1 MNDIFISYGSADR
14 ATAQKYADALESLG
28 WTVWWDREIPLGKAF
43 DQVIE
48 EELKAARCV
57 IVLWSRDA
65 VQSRWVKTEAAAAVD
80 RERLIPV
87 LIEDV
92 AIPFEFK
99 RIQTAKLMN
108 WQGDP
113 AAPEFA
119 PLIQA
124 VRRLLGQPEPPQPLL
139 SPGSEKAPRHA
150 PASLT
155 NRRLLIAVAAV
166 VIVIAGAFAV
176 KNSFQKAGPPQ
187 SSSNDPAGNS
197 QPASSPST
205 TATPPAGAGKAITTQ
220 GAFAIKLGD
229 KIADGIPGPGAG
241 TIETPYNQDVYTFN
255 VAPKQ
260 RVYFRQLRHS
270 TGMSYIKW
278 GLTDTDGAEVFKTCL
293 GCSDP
298 GVQILTKGGNYTLTV
313 AGDNDPSTGTY
324 ELQLFAVPEPKQF
337 SIKIGDAIKEAVPGA
352 GAGVVE
358 SPGAEDVYTFNAA
371 PRQNVYFR
379 VWEFSTG
386 LSYIKWKLVDDNG
399 MELFDSCLGC
409 SEPGAQ
415 LLVRGGTYTLTVG
428 NQKDPSTGTYRLQL
442 YNIPLPD
449 RLPIKIGDKI
459 KPGMPSAG
467 AGRIEAPGAEDIYT
481 FSAAPGQKVYIHL
494 LDRAKGMEYIN
505 WRLVDDNG
513 MEVFNACLA
522 CSEPGVQT
530 LTKGGTYTLT
540 VGNPRNPATG
550 DYAFEIG
557 SR

>member
-14 ATAQKYADALESLG
+14 ATAQKYADAPESFG
-28 WTVWWDREIPLGKAF
+28 WSVWWDREIPLGKAF

-48 EELKAARCV
+48 EELNAARCV

-65 VQSRWVKTEAAAAVD
+65 VQSRWVKTEAAAAID

-92 AIPFEFK
+92 TIPFEFK

-113 AAPEFA
+113 AAPEFV
-119 PLIQA
+119 PLIHA
-124 VRRLLGQPEPPQPLL
+124 VRRLLGQPEPQRPLAT
-139 SPGSEKAPRHA
+139 GRETA
-150 PASLT
+150 
-155 NRRLLIAVAAV
+155 RRRAGWLNSRSLLIAVAAV
-166 VIVIAGAFAV
+166 VIVIGGAIAA
-176 KNSFQKAGPPQ
+176 KNWFQKTSRLQ
-187 SSSNDPAGNS
+187 SSPNDPAENS
-197 QPASSPST
+197 KPTGSSS
-205 TATPPAGAGKAITTQ
+205 ATSAPAGAGKAIAIK
-220 GAFAIKLGD
+220 GAFAIKIGD
-229 KIADGIPGPGAG
+229 KITDGSPGPGAG
-241 TIETPYNQDVYTFN
+241 SIETPHNQDVYTFS
-255 VAPKQ
+255 ATPKQ

-270 TGMSYIKW
+270 KGMSYLNWK
-278 GLTDTDGAEVFKTCL
+278 LTDVDGTEVFKTCL
-293 GCSDP
+293 GCGEP
-298 GVQILTKGGNYTLTV
+298 GVQILTKGGSYTLTV
-313 AGDNDPSTGTY
+313 GSDNDSSTGTY
-324 ELQLFAVPEPKQF
+324 DLQLFAVPEPAKF
-337 SIKIGDAIKEAVPGA
+337 SIKIGDAIKEGLPGA
-352 GAGVVE
+352 GAGVIE

-409 SEPGAQ
+409 SDPGAQ
-415 LLVRGGTYTLTVG
+415 ALVRGGAYTLTVG

-442 YNIPLPD
+442 YNIPLAD
-449 RLPIKIGDKI
+449 RFSIKIGDKI
-459 KPGMPSAG
+459 KPGIPGAG
-467 AGRIEAPGAEDIYT
+467 AGRIETPGAEDVYT
-481 FSAAPGQKVYIHL
+481 FSAAPGQKVYFHL
-494 LDRAKGMEYIN
+494 SDRAKGMEYIN

-522 CSEPGVQT
+522 CSEPAVQT
-530 LTKGGTYTLT
+530 LTRGGTYTLN

-550 DYAFEIG
+550 DYSFEIG